1 MVPRKINLKVR
12 YLALILF
19 PEVGIDKMEI
29 IRKSKKKDKKK
40 QAFDQAKSKIK
51 GKLKET
57 NVQAKK

>member
-29 IRKSKKKDKKK
+29 LRKSKKKDKKK
-40 QAFDQAKSKIK
+40 TGFRPSKK
-51 GKLKET
+51 
-57 NVQAKK
+57 